1 MKQMKKILLP
11 FLLLPMLLS
20 ILFSPTGASAAADP
34 PSVNFSAKASQEIIV
49 KPQNADAIGGLD
61 LHLMPKGMATN
72 PERDPIDLIFI
83 FDKSGSMNESG
94 RNPKKFQDAKD
105 AIEEA
110 VKYFK
115 EHGQPGDRFG
125 LVPFDTGVATD
136 KIVYFSVDNFIA
148 NLSKIEATV
157 DSLSASGGTNY
168 TQSFETALQML
179 GGKKSGAEKPADN
192 QYVIFMTD
200 GEPTFS
206 NFKET
211 ITYQKQVQVGTKRE
225 CYWFFC
231 QDVPVYETKT
241 VKEEVLVYHEIY
253 TNTRTGQDYSEVYYY
268 VNGKKQ
274 TINQNVNET
283 KKRIKEHGL
292 ALAQSLAANNIKLY
306 SIGFGNDDEVDMSY
320 LRQLSAVTGVT
331 ARQASQGNISEVF
344 RSISGEIDTPSINGE
359 ITVDL
364 NKFNGKVKLAE
375 GANAAINNGVAT
387 IKFDLKYPLNQEA
400 PQPIDFSLPL
410 SFTDA
415 GDYIFNDIKLVYR
428 DINGNQL
435 APITHAPVKIS
446 VKDDAAP
453 SMIGEMKL
461 TGITNSVDNLVKVSG
476 SNERSNEF
484 KVDYKLAPNG
494 LYSSLVTGRLT
505 DIQIIQPLPN
515 GISIVPTQGVK
526 EIIGADGRKAAQI
539 TLSQNISY
547 ALGNFLPGNIAASL
561 NLKGDWALN
570 NVKMPTAYV
579 TYKDSRFGEQQASIA
594 PANQFINLRV
604 RLNEMGG
611 KAYDGYAS
619 GIINKVDLNN
629 NNAVLAQTEFPNDYG
644 LKPKPIKDMEFVGDK
659 NTAIK
664 VTYSDNE
671 EVIIYLT
678 PDFEMTGQ
686 DSGVVYKDGDVTSE
700 KVNVDVT
707 QLVAGKGVKYYYSI
721 ENPNGNIGWTEFDP
735 SKSIVID
742 DIGKNTIRIKAEGGF
757 AFNTPVEKDITLQVP
772 VESIHVTPNPLELEV
787 DEVKSFTV
795 NISPQNA
802 SNKDLDIYIEDQN
815 IAEYKGDMRI
825 IGKAEGE
832 TYLVVKA
839 KDGSGITVRVPVIVN
854 DAYIGLKEI
863 KFIKSVFKI
872 EEGEEIALSDVLIFN
887 PNNATDKD
895 IESLLSTLPDKVSVR
910 KEGSEWYIIGEEVG
924 YSTVT
929 AEAEKQRD
937 QSKPKASAL
946 FEVGPE
952 GADHDSG
959 GSNGAGRW

>member
-125 LVPFDTGVATD
+125 LVPFDTKVSD
-136 KIVYFSVDNFIA
+136 RVVYFSFNDFIS
-148 NLSKIEATV
+148 NLNKIEDTV
-157 DSLSASGGTNY
+157 NTLSASGGTNY
-168 TQSFETALQML
+168 TQSFEKALEML
-179 GGKKSGAEKPADN
+179 GGQTNGAEKPAEN

-206 NFKET
+206 NYKEA
-211 ITYQKQVQVGTKRE
+211 ITYQKQVQVGTRE
-225 CYWFFC
+225 DCFLFWC
-231 QDVPVYETKT
+231 STVPVYEKKT
-241 VKEEVLVYHEIY
+241 VTENVLVYHEIY
-253 TNTRTGQDYSEVYYY
+253 TDTRTGRDFSEVYYY
-268 VNGKKQ
+268 LNGNRY
-274 TINQNVNET
+274 TINQDVNET
-283 KKRIKEHGL
+283 KRRIKQHGINM
-292 ALAQSLAANNIKLY
+292 AQSLAQKDIKLY
-306 SIGFGNDDEVDMSY
+306 SIGFGNDSEVDMDY
-320 LRQLSAVTGVT
+320 LRKLSSVTGVT

-344 RSISGEIDTPSINGE
+344 RAISGEIDTPSISGE

-364 NKFNGKVKLAE
+364 NKFNGKVKLQD
-375 GANAAINNGVAT
+375 GANATITNGIAT
-387 IKFDLKYPLNQEA
+387 IKFDLKYPLNQSA

-410 SFTDA
+410 SFTQA
-415 GDYIFNDIKLVYR
+415 GDYVFDNIKLSYR
-428 DINGNQL
+428 DIDGKAV

-453 SMIGEMKL
+453 SMVGEMSLK
-461 TGITNSVDNLVKVSG
+461 GVINNPDNLIKFSG
-476 SNERSNEF
+476 SNERTNEF
-484 KVDYKLAPNG
+484 KVNYSLSPNG
-494 LYSSLVTGRLT
+494 LFNNQVKGNLSN
-505 DIQIIQPLPN
+505 IQIVQPLPS
-515 GISIVPTQGVK
+515 GVSLIPSEGVK
-526 EIIGADGRKAAQI
+526 LITGQDGRPAAQI
-539 TLSQNISY
+539 TLGQSINY
-547 ALGNFLPGNIAASL
+547 ASGVFSPNSLAASL

-594 PANQFINLRV
+594 PANQFINLKV

-619 GIINKVDLNN
+619 GLINKVDLNN
-629 NNAVLAQTEFPNDYG
+629 NNTVVAQTEFPNDYG

-795 NISPQNA
+795 NISPLNA

-839 KDGSGITVRVPVIVN
+839 KDGSGITVRVPVIVK